1 MLGRDEEALAM
12 RRDIYSGRLKL
23 SGDEHLT
30 TLIAANNY
38 SSTLLDLQSYEEAKA
53 LLRKMTPV
61 ARRVVGEG
69 NDITLRMRLN
79 YAGALCGDDR
89 ATLNDLSEAVAT
101 LTDTERIAR
110 RVLGSAH
117 PLFGMIERDLRKSRA
132 ALRAQ
137 LRFGFSG
144 GDGCCILDTS

>member
-1 MLGRDEEALAM
+1 MLRWAHGP
-12 RRDIYSGRLKL
+12 
-23 SGDEHLT
+23 
-30 TLIAANNY
+30 
-38 SSTLLDLQSYEEAKA
+38 
-53 LLRKMTPV
+53 LLRE
-61 ARRVVGEG
+61 AQADG
-69 NDITLRMRLN
+69 
-79 YAGALCGDDR
+79 
-89 ATLNDLSEAVAT
+89 ATLDDLREGVNT
-101 LTDTERIAR
+101 LEETARTAR